1 MHASETTMTRS
12 PGIIGLALLGCIAAV
27 DCGLAL
33 AAPSSATLDV
43 LPDDLFATPARPQP
57 GLAQPPFQPRPAP
70 TQTGNPLWS
79 IPLSSLAA
87 TRDRPLFS
95 ASRRPPPRAV
105 AGPAAPPVP
114 IAQPVPDA
122 APEPPPLALIGSI
135 VGDSDAIAIFI
146 DSSTQQV
153 LRLRRGDSHA
163 GWALVSVL
171 QREVTLQRDA
181 RTETLSLRRTEAPGA
196 ALPLSPDPPAANGGT
211 SYAPFVPRST
221 PKNGESDGL

>member
-1 MHASETTMTRS
+1 MKASETTMTRF
-12 PGIIGLALLGCIAAV
+12 PEIFGLALLGCIAAI
-27 DCGLAL
+27 DSRPAL
-33 AAPSSATLDV
+33 SAPSSATLDV
-43 LPDDLFATPARPQP
+43 LPDDLFAAPARPQP
-57 GLAQPPFQPRPAP
+57 GLAPLPFQPRSAPA
-70 TQTGNPLWS
+70 QTGNPLWS
-79 IPLSSLAA
+79 IPLSGLAA

-105 AGPAAPPVP
+105 AGPAVQAAPV
-114 IAQPVPDA
+114 AQPVTDA

-146 DSSTQQV
+146 DSTTQQV

-196 ALPLSPDPPAANGGT
+196 PPLPADPPAANAGT
-211 SYAPFVPRST
+211 SYAPFIPRST